1 MNEFM
6 NPEIDVLGNLI
17 STIHNLEWALEN
29 YDGVCCGMACDCYQ
43 NNKSDLKEAYAE
55 LAKFNYCYVD
65 GELCEFTYIDGKMV
79 VEKYDIPASVDN
91 AMEAYYPDAF

>member
-1 MNEFM
+1 MNEFA
-6 NPEIDVLGNLI
+6 NREIDVLGNLI

-43 NNKSDLKEAYAE
+43 NNKSDLKEAHTE

-79 VEKYDIPASVDN
+79 VEKYDT
-91 AMEAYYPDAF
+91 F